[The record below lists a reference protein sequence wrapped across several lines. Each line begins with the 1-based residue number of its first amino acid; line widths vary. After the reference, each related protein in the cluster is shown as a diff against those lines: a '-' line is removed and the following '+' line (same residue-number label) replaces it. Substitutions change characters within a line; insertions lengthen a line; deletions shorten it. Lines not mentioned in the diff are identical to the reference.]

1 MKICPS
7 TIALKWEYESP
18 QLNRIP
24 KYERNISDVEM
35 AKITTL
41 ENRWKVTQ
49 GFFMFRFDLAAKIM
63 AVIEIK
69 LFI

>member
-18 QLNRIP
+18 GLNGIP

-35 AKITTL
+35 ANYNITKMGGG
-41 ENRWKVTQ
+41 NNQ
-49 GFFMFRFDLAAKIM
+49 RF
-63 AVIEIK
+63 
-69 LFI
+69 